1 MLKSIRNPETIKAVF
16 ESKVLELQNGMATFV
31 HVNQIIQITMRYKFP
46 WKETPVLYGEDA
58 IRFEKEMERV
68 DNMSAE
74 ERRANAEALRKRVE
88 KFCKEW
94 NVTIKI

>member
-1 MLKSIRNPETIKAVF
+1 MKYT
-16 ESKVLELQNGMATFV
+16 
-31 HVNQIIQITMRYKFP
+31 FP

-74 ERRANAEALRKRVE
+74 ERRANAEALERRYQE
-88 KFCKEW
+88 ACKAL
-94 NVTIKI
+94 NLTIKI

>member
-1 MLKSIRNPETIKAVF
+1 MLKSIRNPETTKAVF
-16 ESKVLELQNGMATFV
+16 ESKVLEIPNGMATFV

-46 WKETPVLYGEDA
+46 WKETPILYGEDA

-74 ERRANAEALRKRVE
+74 ERRANAEALRKEYE
-88 KFCKEW
+88 KICKEW
-94 NVTIKI
+94 NLVVKM